1 MHSRHVRTA
10 VCMLLLAPCAALGQ
24 GTTADSVAAHR
35 AHMTGDAMSVAGEL
49 NAALDSAYR
58 KGDADAIAA
67 LLSDS
72 VVMSAENIPDLSGR
86 STLRDVMTQFFVGN
100 TVHEFSLRAAE
111 VRTFGD
117 NFFERG
123 VFTWTAAPKG
133 STAVPR
139 NGRYMLLRIRGE
151 DGAWRIHRY
160 IENCLPAPCPS

>member
-1 MHSRHVRTA
+1 MHSQHSRIA

-24 GTTADSVAAHR
+24 GTPTVGTETHQAS
-35 AHMTGDAMSVAGEL
+35 DAMSVAREL

-58 KGDADAIAA
+58 KGDADAVAA

-86 STLRDVMTQFFVGN
+86 STLRDVMAQFFAGN

-111 VRTFGD
+111 ARAFGD
-117 NFFERG
+117 NLFERG
-123 VFTWTAAPKG
+123 VFTWTAAPRG